1 MDVVQ
6 VASRYRW
13 VILGLGFLGQFTNS
27 LAFQSV
33 APLAPLFQPELGLN
47 KAEVGLFSSILF
59 AGQWALLLVAGT
71 LTDRFGVKITMA
83 VGLAVIGSSLI
94 FMGQAST
101 FQQALLV
108 MFAAGVGSSG
118 VLPAVTKAIVD
129 WFPSRVWGTV
139 MGMKQ
144 AAVPVGGVVTAAL
157 LPSVALALGW
167 RNAIAGVGLVS
178 IVCAAATILYYRDV
192 PCSSVAS
199 AQKESMRDGLGA
211 VLRNRRLWQL
221 SLVSVLFVSV
231 QLALTTYLALYF
243 EENVLAS
250 VVSDKNTRVVASGGF
265 LAVCQLGGAIGRVFW
280 GALSDRVFYGRRM
293 VVLMITGALTVACS
307 IVTSQFSAA
316 FPFWLLSG
324 IVFLYGVS
332 GVGWNG
338 LYHVAM
344 AETAGQQR
352 AATGVGL
359 SMTLNQI
366 GTFSGPPLFGFVAD
380 VSGSYQTA
388 WLLMACVALA
398 GTGMAALNMK
408 GEIPRA

>member
-6 VASRYRW
+6 AASRYRW

-47 KAEVGLFSSILF
+47 KTEVGLFSSILF

-71 LTDRFGVKITMA
+71 LTDRFGVRITLA

-94 FMGQAST
+94 FMSQAAT
-101 FQQALLV
+101 FQQALVV

-129 WFPSRVWGTV
+129 WFPSRVRGTV
-139 MGMKQ
+139 MGIKQ

-167 RNAIAGVGLVS
+167 RNAIASVGFVG
-178 IVCAAATILYYRDV
+178 IACAAATLLYYRDV
-192 PCSSVAS
+192 PRLSAASVHN
-199 AQKESMRDGLGA
+199 ESMRDGLGA

-221 SLVSVLFVSV
+221 SLVSVLFVGV
-231 QLALTTYLALYF
+231 QMALTTYLALYL
-243 EENVLAS
+243 EEDVLVTVLPDRSA
-250 VVSDKNTRVVASGGF
+250 RVVASGGF
-265 LAVCQLGGAIGRVFW
+265 LAVCQLGGAMGRVFW
-280 GALSDRVFYGRRM
+280 GALSDRVFHGRRM
-293 VVLMITGALTVACS
+293 VVLMTTGILTVACS
-307 IVTSQFSAA
+307 LVTSRLSPA

-324 IVFLYGVS
+324 IVFLYGVC

-366 GTFSGPPLFGFVAD
+366 GTFSGPPLFGFVVDA
-380 VSGSYQTA
+380 SGSYQTA
-388 WLLMACVALA
+388 WLLMACEALV

-408 GEIPRA
+408 GEIPLA